1 MLVVHT
7 FLHVI
12 NYSANTSQ
20 LAGYCGLVEKSESN
34 SCCLIIVQSC
44 VCYRLVIVKSV
55 FVLLLALQILVNC
68 LQQLSS
74 QFSSTKG
81 YSTDVSVINVI
92 RDSVSVKQHIKSF

>member
-1 MLVVHT
+1 M
-7 FLHVI
+7 
-12 NYSANTSQ
+12 
-20 LAGYCGLVEKSESN
+20 VEKSESN

-74 QFSSTKG
+74 QFSLTKG
-81 YSTDVSVINVI
+81 YSTVVSVLNVI